1 MRRSVREAL
10 VGFSLLAA
18 MAGGLGLWFW
28 LKGISLSRN
37 VWTIQAGFADA
48 AGLAVR
54 SPVAFRGVQVG
65 SVRGIRVTGA
75 EVVADLEI
83 TDPSLVLS
91 RPVVARVG
99 AASLLGGDAVV
110 SLLSAGKALPPN
122 SPRPRERNCD
132 NARMVC
138 DRGKVS
144 GVTAASLDTVT
155 ETVQKLLDDAE
166 RQKLVPKMVAA
177 TKSFEQSARETEKLS
192 RQGQVFIK
200 DTRGLVSNVNRAV
213 VKADP
218 IITNLNAASVNA
230 ARASKDVSRIT
241 ASLSTSGTVSDLQA
255 TLANARRLTDHW
267 QAVGGDLNKL
277 TGDPKFIDGI
287 RSVAVGLGSFFEDL
301 YPAQVDAA
309 RQRDGRHQGSASP
322 ADVHPAPAD
331 GPPLLP
337 GARPTGSPP
346 PGEGRQSSTLQPSSL
361 RPRLAPMTRKQRV
374 LSAADQREADR
385 ERAAAG
391 IRSR

>member
-18 MAGGLGLWFW
+18 FAGGLGLWFW
-28 LKGISLSRN
+28 LKGITLRRD

-48 AGLAVR
+48 AGLAER

-65 SVRGIRVTGA
+65 SVRRIHVTGR

-83 TDPSLVLS
+83 SDPNLVLS

-110 SLLSAGKALPPN
+110 SLLSAGKPLPPQG
-122 SPRPRERNCD
+122 PRPRDRSCD

-138 DRGKVS
+138 HRGRVAGVS
-144 GVTAASLDTVT
+144 AASLDTVT

-166 RQKLVPKMVAA
+166 RQQLVPQMVAA

-192 RQGQVFIK
+192 REGQVFIK
-200 DTRGLVSNVNRAV
+200 DTRGLVKNVNRAV
-213 VKADP
+213 GKADP
-218 IITNLNAASVNA
+218 IITNLNAASADA
-230 ARASKDVSRIT
+230 ALATREAAKASKDVRRIT
-241 ASLSTSGTVSDLQA
+241 TSLSTSGAVADLQA
-255 TLANARRLTDHW
+255 TLTNARKLTDRW
-267 QAVGGDLNKL
+267 QAVGGDVNKL

-287 RSVAVGLGSFFEDL
+287 RSVAVGLGSFFEEL

-309 RQRDGRHQGSASP
+309 RQRDARQQGSAASP
-322 ADVHPAPAD
+322 ASG
-331 GPPLLP
+331 GPPASAP
-337 GARPTGSPP
+337 PDTRPPRRSPLPP
-346 PGEGRQSSTLQPSSL
+346 P
-361 RPRLAPMTRKQRV
+361 PRKRRV

>member
-18 MAGGLGLWFW
+18 FAGGLGLWFW
-28 LKGISLSRN
+28 LKGISLRGD

-48 AGLAVR
+48 AGLAER

-65 SVRGIRVTGA
+65 SVRRIHVTGE

-83 TDPSLVLS
+83 SDPNLVLS

-110 SLLSAGKALPPN
+110 SLLSAGKLLPPN
-122 SPRPRERNCD
+122 GPRPRDRNCD
-132 NARMVC
+132 DARMVC
-138 DRGKVS
+138 DRGRVP
-144 GVTAASLDTVT
+144 GVAAASLDTVT

-166 RQKLVPKMVAA
+166 RQKLVPQMVAA

-192 RQGQVFIK
+192 RQGQEFIK

-213 VKADP
+213 SKADP
-218 IITNLNAASVNA
+218 IITNLNAASTDA
-230 ARASKDVSRIT
+230 ARATKEAAKASKDVRRIT
-241 ASLSTSGTVSDLQA
+241 ASLSTSGTLADLQA
-255 TLANARRLTDHW
+255 TLANARKLTERW
-267 QAVGGDLNKL
+267 QAVGGDVNKL

-287 RSVAVGLGSFFEDL
+287 RSMAVGLGSFFEEL

-309 RQRDGRHQGSASP
+309 RQRDARQRGAARP
-322 ADVHPAPAD
+322 AGADPAPSDTPAT
-331 GPPLLP
+331 GALPSSRPRPPL
-337 GARPTGSPP
+337 PP
-346 PGEGRQSSTLQPSSL
+346 PP
-361 RPRLAPMTRKQRV
+361 RKQRV

-391 IRSR
+391 IRPR